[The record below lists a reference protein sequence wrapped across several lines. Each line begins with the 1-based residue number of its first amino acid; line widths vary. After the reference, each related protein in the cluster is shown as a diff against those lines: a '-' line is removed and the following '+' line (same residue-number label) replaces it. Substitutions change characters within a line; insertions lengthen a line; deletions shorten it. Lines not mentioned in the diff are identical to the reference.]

1 MRINLNFP
9 YTQDSPK
16 EEVIEF
22 LTNLTKQ
29 YCLESEWKN
38 IESLFT
44 KFYTPEVINPI
55 FEATKETSCE
65 CYLVIKLLNHLY
77 VNYHWGKEA
86 KAREIAIKIAN
97 RCGCFS
103 AFSF

>member
-9 YTQDSPK
+9 YTQETPK

-29 YCLESEWKN
+29 YCLETEWKKLKP
-38 IESLFT
+38 LFT
-44 KFYTPEVINPI
+44 KFYTPEVINPL
-55 FEATKETSCE
+55 FEAIKETSCE

-77 VNYHWGKEA
+77 VNYHWGSEA
-86 KAREIAIKIAN
+86 KAREIAIKIAD